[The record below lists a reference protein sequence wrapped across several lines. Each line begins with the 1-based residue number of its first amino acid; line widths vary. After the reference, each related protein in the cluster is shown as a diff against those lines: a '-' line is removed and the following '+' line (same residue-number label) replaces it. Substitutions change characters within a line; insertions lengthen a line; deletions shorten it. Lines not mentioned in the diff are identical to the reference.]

1 MITMTVIL
9 IMTMM
14 FRLWCRASQCRPLEV
29 INPHLTHHQGK
40 DDDDLGHDD
49 DDDDDDDDNAEKG
62 KSSVCKPGLEKKAD
76 KMGGVIR
83 MGAFAKQPKP
93 FTFLH
98 RFQPCA
104 PVGPRSLLLKTLH
117 WGEVHLGKGGASKTD
132 EFLEKFQTGGG
143 SFPIQKFMLQIFA
156 IINAS

>member
-40 DDDDLGHDD
+40 DDDDLGNDDDDDDDEGDDDDGDDDDEGD

-93 FTFLH
+93 FSFLP

-104 PVGPRSLLLKTLH
+104 PVGPRSLLL
-117 WGEVHLGKGGASKTD
+117 
-132 EFLEKFQTGGG
+132 
-143 SFPIQKFMLQIFA
+143 
-156 IINAS
+156 